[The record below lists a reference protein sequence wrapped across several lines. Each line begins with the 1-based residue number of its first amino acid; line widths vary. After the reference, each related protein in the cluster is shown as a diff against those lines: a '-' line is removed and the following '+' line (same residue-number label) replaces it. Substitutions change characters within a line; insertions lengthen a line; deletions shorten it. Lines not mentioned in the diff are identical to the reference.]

1 MLTKKTG
8 LIIGDLITLAIFTII
23 GFATHGEAEVT
34 SFLRMGT
41 TFLPLVI
48 GWFLIAPWFGLF
60 DEQVTTDPKLLWRI
74 LPAMTF
80 TAPLAAILRS
90 TMLHSAAL
98 PIFVLVLGGSNAL
111 AMLLWR
117 TIYFFINTQNNK

>member
-1 MLTKKTG
+1 MSAKKKI

-34 SFLRMGT
+34 SILRMGT
-41 TFLPLVI
+41 TFLPLGI
-48 GWFLIAPWFGLF
+48 GWSLIAPWFGLF
-60 DEQVTTDPKLLWRI
+60 DEQVVTNPKLLWRV
-74 LPAMTF
+74 LPAMLF

-98 PIFVLVLGGSNAL
+98 PIFVLVLGGTNAL

-117 TIYFFINTQNNK
+117 AI